1 MFPWGWQKK
10 NQRNTQINNELSD
23 IGSSDE
29 MELIKNAKK
38 MPLLSAFAGEIFS
51 LFMMK
56 PVESG
61 SLDFSP
67 DGNAQIV
74 Y

>member
-1 MFPWGWQKK
+1 METK
-10 NQRNTQINNELSD
+10 TQINKELSD

-29 MELIKNAKK
+29 PEFIQNAKK
-38 MPLLSAFAGEIFS
+38 LPLLSAFAGEVFS

-56 PVESG
+56 PVQSG
-61 SLDFSP
+61 SLDFPS
-67 DGNAQIV
+67 DSNAQIV